1 MARFTALGLRCVAG
15 LLLAWH
21 ALSPSAEASET
32 MAPAELL
39 PGLVHFALAT
49 EDLVPVLANSNE
61 LEGESGAFLR
71 ARLLL
76 ESGHSDQGLALL
88 EQVAG
93 GQHHRAEAAVLLG
106 RVYVERGQLEAAK
119 AWFDRARK
127 VGYGQAREQ
136 AAYGLAE
143 LARRQGQPDRAGKI
157 LAGMNAGY
165 WAATGYLNLAADYAA
180 EDLNTTRALVAVRV
194 ALALAETDP
203 DDDRRASLMDE
214 LRVRAGFL
222 AFQNDEPDKAI
233 GFLEQVRLDGY
244 DTPQALYLHGLA
256 LTSKGNHRAAMQSWH
271 RAKKYPLAFA
281 GVAEAW
287 MAMGRGYDLSG
298 YLGQAGEAYLAA
310 NSAYESERVTLRKL
324 AEGIRSRGAF
334 KVLVADAGA
343 SDVEWFLSDSRT
355 LTQPRL
361 AYLLDFLQQKSSQIR
376 VHRVA
381 ELTAMSEA
389 LARQEA
395 DLAVFIQSLEQQLT
409 TLEEDVG
416 APVRALKSE
425 QEALEQRLNRIRA
438 KTPGRSQELA
448 SLAEVLGA
456 AADSLRGFSD
466 RAQGRPEQI
475 QRLLAQ
481 ARRLQAT
488 SSEYA
493 QKAGALRQRA
503 ETELDGLALA
513 YVEFQDQKMVA
524 AQDKTEQQIA
534 HLYEYLALENLE
546 GQGP

>member
-1 MARFTALGLRCVAG
+1 
-15 LLLAWH
+15 
-21 ALSPSAEASET
+21 
-32 MAPAELL
+32 
-39 PGLVHFALAT
+39 
-49 EDLVPVLANSNE
+49 
-61 LEGESGAFLR
+61 
-71 ARLLL
+71 
-76 ESGHSDQGLALL
+76 
-88 EQVAG
+88 
-93 GQHHRAEAAVLLG
+93 
-106 RVYVERGQLEAAK
+106 
-119 AWFDRARK
+119 
-127 VGYGQAREQ
+127 
-136 AAYGLAE
+136 
-143 LARRQGQPDRAGKI
+143 
-157 LAGMNAGY
+157 

-343 SDVEWFLSDSRT
+343 SDVEWFLFDSRT

-361 AYLLDFLQQKSSQIR
+361 AYLLDFLQQESSQIA

-389 LARQEA
+389 LARQVA

-448 SLAEVLGA
+448 SLAVVLGA

-466 RAQGRPEQI
+466 RAQGRPKQI

-488 SSEYA
+488 SSESA

-503 ETELDGLALA
+503 ETELDRLALA
-513 YVEFQDQKMVA
+513 YLEFQDQKMVA